1 MKIVIVPYRDR
12 FEHLTFFQTYLP
24 TVLSEYELMVVHQK
38 DARPFNRGAMKN
50 IGFLAV
56 KQKYPDEYRDATLI
70 FQDVDIMPYKNGIFD
85 YEAQHGVVHHFYGYE
100 SCLSAC
106 FAIKGA
112 DFEKSNGF
120 PNLWEWGVEDYM
132 MQDRVLKSGCRI
144 DRTHFYPVGS
154 RQVLQFFDGMNRTLS
169 TLDVNQIKTKHSV
182 DGLSTLNADYKFD
195 GVFVQVNHFT
205 PMYPPS
211 DRVVVRDIRDIGV
224 NKKIGEWKF
233 PFKLR

>member
-1 MKIVIVPYRDR
+1 
-12 FEHLTFFQTYLP
+12 
-24 TVLSEYELMVVHQK
+24 
-38 DARPFNRGAMKN
+38 
-50 IGFLAV
+50 
-56 KQKYPDEYRDATLI
+56 
-70 FQDVDIMPYKNGIFD
+70 
-85 YEAQHGVVHHFYGYE
+85 
-100 SCLSAC
+100 
-106 FAIKGA
+106 
-112 DFEKSNGF
+112 
-120 PNLWEWGVEDYM
+120 M